1 MIADEALPSSRILL
15 VEDEAIIAL
24 DLQQRLEGLG
34 FVVTGIAVNG
44 ADALALAEAT
54 RPTLVLM
61 DITIQG
67 PIDGIETA
75 ARMTAVMDVPIVF
88 LTAYADGPTI
98 QRAKAVKPYGYL
110 LKPFEERELATTIEM
125 AVYRHRSEAQARLL
139 QQAITSA
146 NTGIV
151 VADATHPELAI
162 VLCNPAFEHL
172 TGHSSS
178 EVLGRSPWFIEGPDT
193 DPGTSEALRKVLREQ
208 REHHVTLV
216 LHRKDGRP
224 FWCDLAVSLVRNKVG
239 AVSHFLLFYT
249 DASARK
255 HSESALFQAQK
266 VEAIGQLAGGVAHD
280 FNNILAVITGY
291 CEMAQRQ
298 IDVQHPVRPRL
309 DQILKAANRAA
320 ALTRQLLAF
329 SRKQVLKPR
338 PIDLNTIVG
347 DTQKMLGRL
356 IGDNITVEVR
366 PGASLG
372 TINADPGQVEQII
385 LNLAVNARDAMPN
398 GGQLVLE
405 TSNEELDDEFA
416 LAHPPARA
424 GRYVRLAVSDT
435 GEGMSPETLAR
446 VFEPFFTTKAEGQG
460 TGLGLATVYGIVKQ
474 SEGYIEVES
483 EASKGASF
491 RIYLP
496 RLDRAKESTAE
507 ISRPQTPR
515 GTETILLAEDTES
528 LREVIQETLQEC
540 GYRVM
545 AAADGR
551 EALAASRA
559 FNGVIDLLLTDVVM
573 PKMGGADL
581 AAALVESRPDLRV
594 VFMSGY
600 TDGALSQHGVLG
612 EGVLLIEKPF
622 TTARLAGMVRDALDQ
637 AEAPA
642 LPRRVNP

>member
-1 MIADEALPSSRILL
+1 MIANESWPAIRILL

-24 DLQQRLEGLG
+24 DLRQRLEGLG

-44 ADALALAEAT
+44 IDALALAETT

-61 DITIQG
+61 DINIQG
-67 PIDGIETA
+67 SIDGIETA
-75 ARMTAVMDVPIVF
+75 ARMTARMDVPIVF
-88 LTAYADGPTI
+88 LTAYADGPTVE
-98 QRAKAVKPYGYL
+98 RAKVVRPYGYL

-139 QQAITSA
+139 EHAIRSA

-151 VADATHPELAI
+151 VADAAHPELAI
-162 VLCNPAFEHL
+162 VLCNPSFEQL
-172 TGHSSS
+172 TGYSTA
-178 EVLGRSPWFIEGPDT
+178 EVHGRSPWFIEGGET
-193 DPGTSEALRKVLREQ
+193 DPGASLNLRRVLRDQ
-208 REHHVTLV
+208 REHHATLV
-216 LHRKDGRP
+216 LHRKDGGA
-224 FWCDLAVSLVRNKVG
+224 FWCDLAVSLVRNQVG
-239 AVSHFLLFYT
+239 EVSHFLLFYT

-255 HSESALFQAQK
+255 HSEAALFQAQK

-298 IDVQHPVRPRL
+298 IDALHPVRPRL
-309 DQILKAANRAA
+309 DQILKAAHRAA

-356 IGDNITVEVR
+356 IGDHIVVEIR
-366 PGASLG
+366 QGTTLG
-372 TINADPGQVEQII
+372 TINADPGQIEQII
-385 LNLAVNARDAMPN
+385 LNLAVNARDAMPR
-398 GGQLVLE
+398 GGRLLLE
-405 TSNEELDDEFA
+405 TSNEELDEAFA
-416 LAHPPARA
+416 QAHPPARA
-424 GRYVRLAVSDT
+424 GRYVRLVVSDT
-435 GEGMSPETLAR
+435 GEGMTPETLER

-483 EASKGASF
+483 EPGQGATF

-496 RLDRAKESTAE
+496 RLDRPKEATGE

-551 EALAASRA
+551 EALAAARA
-559 FNGVIDLLLTDVVM
+559 FDGVIHLLLTDVVM
-573 PKMGGADL
+573 PRMGGADL
-581 AAALVESRPDLRV
+581 ASALVEERPGLRV
-594 VFMSGY
+594 LFMSGY
-600 TDGALSQHGVLG
+600 ADGALSQHGVLG

-622 TTARLAGMVRDALDQ
+622 STERLAGMVRDALDQ
-637 AEAPA
+637 AELPA
-642 LPRRVNP
+642 VPRPRR